1 MYKQC
6 RYLTFDNHIVFG
18 SLINLRKT
26 HEKINAINVV
36 TLCF

>member
-6 RYLTFDNHIVFG
+6 RYLTLDNPIVFG
-18 SLINLRKT
+18 SLTNLRKI